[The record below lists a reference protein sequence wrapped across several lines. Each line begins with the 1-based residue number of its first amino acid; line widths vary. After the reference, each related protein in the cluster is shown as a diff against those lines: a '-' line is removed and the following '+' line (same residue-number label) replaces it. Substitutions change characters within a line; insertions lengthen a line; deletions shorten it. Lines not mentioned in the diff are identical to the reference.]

1 MERFRRN
8 FENSEQNLDIDALK
22 FRNLGKIQN
31 HLISEIWK
39 FTTQNMVPGG
49 KITLSNYVCL
59 PPSNKLDDDNVG
71 RTAWVYGW
79 GILGDGLPISNV
91 LMETKGRVTT
101 RKICQK
107 KWTLDNGQTE
117 HFIEQHHLCIDH
129 PAGKGDCNEDSGG
142 PQTRAGPD
150 NRHILIGL
158 SSLGPKNCG
167 VKFSSALQVYFIESI
182 FIRILTNQ
190 ISAHVWHSSG
200 NG

>member
-1 MERFRRN
+1 MT
-8 FENSEQNLDIDALK
+8 QNLV
-22 FRNLGKIQN
+22 
-31 HLISEIWK
+31 S
-39 FTTQNMVPGG
+39 GG

-129 PAGKGDCNEDSGG
+129 PAGKGDCNGDSGG

-158 SSLGPKNCG
+158 SSFGSSVCG

-182 FIRILTNQ
+182 FFRIPTNQ
-190 ISAHVWHSSG
+190 ISAQVCHTSG